1 MWQITI
7 KTINS
12 FFQNSPSKIK
22 LNFKSQSNHQNTWK
36 RSNTI
41 PVHKKNEKQLVKI
54 YRPISLSLIFGK
66 TFEKIIFNKIYNF
79 LLEEKLLNP
88 NQSGFCPSDSCMNQP
103 LGITHEIPQALTGNP
118 PLEIWSLS
126 LDISKALDKV
136 WRHEEL
142 LNKYPVQIPWWDAS
156 LQTPSLY
163 YILGQIF
170 TWSNSTILVEDL
182 MRWKIN
188 FEVFLFDHYASDIGY
203 KKIAVT

>member
-22 LNFKSQSNHQNTWK
+22 LNFKNQSNHQDTWK

-66 TFEKIIFNKIYNF
+66 TFEKTIFNKIYNF

-88 NQSGFCPSDSCMNQP
+88 NQSGFCQPDSCMNQP
-103 LGITHEIPQALTGNP
+103 LGITHKISQALTGNP
-118 PLEIWSLS
+118 PLEIRSLS
-126 LDISKALDKV
+126 LDISKAFDKV
-136 WRHEEL
+136 WRHEGL
-142 LNKYPVQIPWWDAS
+142 LNKYPFQMPWWDAS
-156 LQTPSLY
+156 LQTPSFY
-163 YILGQIF
+163 YILGEIF
-170 TWSNSTILVEDL
+170 TRSNSTILVEDL
-182 MRWKIN
+182 IRWKIN
-188 FEVFLFDHYASDIGY
+188 FEVFLFDDYASDIRY
-203 KKIAVT
+203 KNIAVT